1 MDQTLIFVLIDE
13 LMDET
18 LKIEENLIISHTIY

>member
-18 LKIEENLIISHTIY
+18 LKIEENLIISHTIN